1 MATCELSQ
9 PDETIVTDNG
19 VTIIAPTNI
28 PATMPAG
35 AATFYAR
42 NISALLTHF
51 VKDGAMNYDFS
62 DEITAATVITYRGEV
77 VHAPTAKLLGQEP
90 AAAPAPA
97 AAPRPG
103 ARAGGRDHRRL
114 SRSSEPAVPVVPT
127 AEEAATV
134 AAEAAAPAD
143 AAPEAIAADAAE
155 TAEAITTMDSEG
167 PVTDNP
173 TSGGA
178 A

>member
-1 MATCELSQ
+1 
-9 PDETIVTDNG
+9 VK
-19 VTIIAPTNI
+19 IIAPTNI

-51 VKDGAMNYDFS
+51 VKDGLMNYDFS

-97 AAPRPG
+97 PA
-103 ARAGGRDHRRL
+103 
-114 SRSSEPAVPVVPT
+114 PAVVEAPAPV
-127 AEEAATV
+127 AEAEAD
-134 AAEAAAPAD
+134 AEAAEEVTAQ
-143 AAPEAIAADAAE
+143 AE
-155 TAEAITTMDSEG
+155 TSES
-167 PVTDNP
+167 TDT